1 MGTGGN
7 LDGTIESLCNLLNLK
22 ETDLSVQ
29 LYDLY
34 NLRIGCPVFRMNF
47 FCTLDVLCYV
57 DVLPYCYLPLL
68 VEIPQRSLVT

>member
-7 LDGTIESLCNLLNLK
+7 LDGTIVSLCNLLNLK

-34 NLRIGCPVFRMNF
+34 NWRIGCPVFRMNF

-57 DVLPYCYLPLL
+57 DVLPDICLC
-68 VEIPQRSLVT
+68 